1 MYKILLLSQ
10 DVLKL
15 SLHALACFCLSVL
28 VRLAPD
34 AHDGEKGQLGLGPAR
49 LGVEELAS
57 RRRLARLVQALFES
71 DVAHVLVLLASVITD
86 VVPVATLRELFLD
99 EHRRVVGVV
108 EKYGEGAAA
117 VAFRDVSLARSGL
130 QPSPTLESAILSD
143 GGVDKL
149 LDPVDHLDAV

>member
-71 DVAHVLVLLASVITD
+71 GIFFVMTEETTQTHTQYIQT
-86 VVPVATLRELFLD
+86 
-99 EHRRVVGVV
+99 
-108 EKYGEGAAA
+108 
-117 VAFRDVSLARSGL
+117 
-130 QPSPTLESAILSD
+130 
-143 GGVDKL
+143 
-149 LDPVDHLDAV
+149 